1 MNIYAANLGY
11 EASEAQVRN
20 AFGAYGQV
28 TSVKLISD
36 HLTGRLKGFGF
47 VEMPNTSEAE
57 KAIEELNNSRLDS
70 QVIVVNQAQKQLIQA
85 MALKRATATQDLTT
99 DITNKSVFFLY
110 LTMP

>member
-1 MNIYAANLGY
+1 MNIYVANLGY

-70 QVIVVNQAQKQLIQA
+70 QVIVVNQARPK
-85 MALKRATATQDLTT
+85 TANSGYGTKKGNSYSRFNDRR
-99 DITNKSVFFLY
+99 Y
-110 LTMP
+110 